1 MDLGLE
7 GKVALVTGVSQGIGL
22 ACATSLLAEGARV
35 LGTSRSAPPAVD
47 GLTHL
52 QLDMTKP
59 GAAERAVDETVAR
72 LGSLDIL
79 VNNVGSGR
87 LSTGFADESDAHW
100 AEVFELNL
108 MTAIRTTRAALP
120 HLVEGGGVVVNVSS
134 VNGHL
139 PSTSIYSYSAG
150 KAAMDNLTVGLS
162 HEFARHGVRV
172 VGVAPGRSARL
183 CGSAPRVSPRPWP
196 RAPDRTPQKVVDEAI
211 AEIPIG
217 RFTTPEE
224 VGDLVAFLASERAGT
239 ITGTTIRI
247 DGGITPSV
255 SAPRVQLLV
264 WRAFVLSNARPA
276 AAASQPARS
285 APGSSAPLRGQRG
298 TRRRT
303 RRLHRACRSRSIGC
317 TAACT
322 TSSPLAASAP
332 ALPSLTQTTS

>member
-22 ACATSLLAEGARV
+22 ACAISLLAEGARV
-35 LGTSRSAPPAVD
+35 LGISRSVPTTIA
-47 GLTHL
+47 GLTHV

-59 GAAERAVDETVAR
+59 GAAERAVEETVAR

-79 VNNVGSGR
+79 VNNVGSGL

-139 PSTSIYSYSAG
+139 PSTSIYAYSAG

-162 HEFARHGVRV
+162 QEFARRGVRV
-172 VGVAPGRSARL
+172 VGVAPGPVNTPLWLGPTGVAATVAARA
-183 CGSAPRVSPRPWP
+183 GS
-196 RAPDRTPQKVVDEAI
+196 DPQKVVDETI

-224 VGDLVAFLASERAGT
+224 VADLVAFLASARAGT

-255 SAPRVQLLV
+255 
-264 WRAFVLSNARPA
+264 
-276 AAASQPARS
+276 
-285 APGSSAPLRGQRG
+285 
-298 TRRRT
+298 
-303 RRLHRACRSRSIGC
+303 
-317 TAACT
+317 
-322 TSSPLAASAP
+322 
-332 ALPSLTQTTS
+332 

>member
-35 LGTSRSAPPAVD
+35 LGTSRSAPTTIA
-47 GLTHL
+47 GLTHV

-59 GAAERAVDETVAR
+59 GAAERAVEETVAR

-87 LSTGFADESDAHW
+87 LSTGFADEPDAHW

-139 PSTSIYSYSAG
+139 PSTSIYAYSAG

-162 HEFARHGVRV
+162 QEARRRGVRV
-172 VGVAPGRSARL
+172 VGGRPGPVSTPLWLGPTGVAAT
-183 CGSAPRVSPRPWP
+183 W
-196 RAPDRTPQKVVDEAI
+196 RAPDRIRRRWSTRRSPRYRSAGSQHRRKSA
-211 AEIPIG
+211 
-217 RFTTPEE
+217 
-224 VGDLVAFLASERAGT
+224 DLVTFLASARAGT

-247 DGGITPSV
+247 DGGITPPCRRRSGCIPAH
-255 SAPRVQLLV
+255 SRKQ
-264 WRAFVLSNARPA
+264 PA
-276 AAASQPARS
+276 AARV
-285 APGSSAPLRGQRG
+285 
-298 TRRRT
+298 
-303 RRLHRACRSRSIGC
+303 SR
-317 TAACT
+317 
-322 TSSPLAASAP
+322 
-332 ALPSLTQTTS
+332 